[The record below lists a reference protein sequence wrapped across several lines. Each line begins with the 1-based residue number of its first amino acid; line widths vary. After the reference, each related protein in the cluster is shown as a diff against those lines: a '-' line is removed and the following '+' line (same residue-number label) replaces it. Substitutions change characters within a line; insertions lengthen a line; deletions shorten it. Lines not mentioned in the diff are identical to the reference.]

1 VGIKPPDSSIGRRF
15 GETHWTWNHTAEHDF
30 SKDTEFL
37 EVTLPLLDQ
46 LVSSPGIAQ
55 SNSFCLCVQ
64 IGSPADQKPAF
75 NLPEMVYVPPSMISG
90 LANMIDSKSGD
101 MQFVCLEHSSF
112 PADPSRA
119 DADPEDPQGKSER
132 SLNPMLSRK
141 RALYAHSEI
150 LRARSEYFKT
160 LLGGEFAEMEHAR
173 SSESRHITIVVDDAS
188 FNTVYWM
195 LKWVA
200 VSYPYWSLA
209 LGGLLKLH
217 SGSFTATSCRSP
229 PTRTCD
235 S

>member
-188 FNTVYWM
+188 FNGM